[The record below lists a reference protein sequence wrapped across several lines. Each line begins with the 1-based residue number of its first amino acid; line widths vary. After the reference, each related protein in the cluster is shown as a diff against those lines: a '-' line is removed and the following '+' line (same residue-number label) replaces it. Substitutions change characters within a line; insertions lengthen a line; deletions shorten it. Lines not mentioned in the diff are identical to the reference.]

1 MINVQQ
7 QQQYIPM
14 LLAFAIGLLFG
25 VSLDYIRSD
34 SINNIRDINSIQDNN
49 DHNNIQ
55 HRQLLSEFGIS
66 TQSLRDPKSISA
78 RDIQPLVRDVH
89 VGTMCRCPSNSMPIP
104 GQMSTIGIDTNIHQP
119 PSLATGNQYNH
130 YIMHPPTTEENGCTC
145 IQDSVYAETST
156 DKYLNQISEEYY
168 NERCP
173 ASEQS
178 YVSNYN
184 WNTMPDF
191 GVEQSLPVFVGV
203 LSYESPLSLNG
214 SLHNWLDHDLF
225 QSINAQDV
233 MVQLNH
239 RSLEDDQ
246 ILNDFNNRLASIDQP
261 PVSIMGSS
269 EDNLNPGLA
278 ISKYCRAAE
287 AHPNS
292 HPLGKNLLLFLEKVS
307 PLLFLLCLLFGNI
320 LLLISLNL

>member
-1 MINVQQ
+1 MV
-7 QQQYIPM
+7 
-14 LLAFAIGLLFG
+14 LLLPQSKYRYEY
-25 VSLDYIRSD
+25 VSM
-34 SINNIRDINSIQDNN
+34 
-49 DHNNIQ
+49 
-55 HRQLLSEFGIS
+55 
-66 TQSLRDPKSISA
+66 T
-78 RDIQPLVRDVH
+78 
-89 VGTMCRCPSNSMPIP
+89 SM
-104 GQMSTIGIDTNIHQP
+104 TREEERRR
-119 PSLATGNQYNH
+119 A
-130 YIMHPPTTEENGCTC
+130 ENGCIC
-145 IQDSVYAETST
+145 IQDSVYAEPST
-156 DKYLNQISEEYY
+156 DKYLNEISEEYY
-168 NERCP
+168 NNRCP
-173 ASEQS
+173 ANEQA
-178 YVSNYN
+178 YVSNLYN

-246 ILNDFNNRLASIDQP
+246 ILNDFNNRLLSVNQP

-269 EDNLNPGLA
+269 EDNLNPGSA

-307 PLLFLLCLLFGNI
+307 SLYFVCCLVTY
-320 LLLISLNL
+320 SC

>member
-1 MINVQQ
+1 MINHQEHM
-7 QQQYIPM
+7 QYIPI

-25 VSLDYIRSD
+25 VSLGQRGS
-34 SINNIRDINSIQDNN
+34 SVNIRGINSGDNN
-49 DHNNIQ
+49 DHNKFQ
-55 HRQLLSEFGIS
+55 HRQLLSEFGLS

-78 RDIQPLVRDVH
+78 RNIQPLVRDVH
-89 VGTMCRCPSNSMPIP
+89 VGTMCRCPSNSMPMP
-104 GQMSTIGIDTNIHQP
+104 GQMSVENGIDTNIHQP

-130 YIMHPPTTEENGCTC
+130 YILHPPTSEENGCTC
-145 IQDSVYAETST
+145 IQDSVYAEPST

-168 NERCP
+168 NNRCP
-173 ASEQS
+173 ANEQA
-178 YVSNYN
+178 YASNLYN

-191 GVEQSLPVFVGV
+191 GVEESLPVFLGV

-225 QSINAQDV
+225 QTINAQDV

-246 ILNDFNNRLASIDQP
+246 ILNDFNNRLLSVDQP

-292 HPLGKNLLLFLEKVS
+292 HPSGKNLLLFLEKVS
-307 PLLFLLCLLFGNI
+307 SLYLYSVCCLV
-320 LLLISLNL
+320 